1 MSYKIENLYYAKCRV
16 SANILKE
23 YYEKNN
29 ITIEPIPEYYE
40 YQTIVCKNN
49 NDEFINVYSD
59 NAWDRYLETLN
70 IHDNNYPRYN
80 RKCFDISN
88 VFKKISIEDNI
99 DYIVEKY
106 SVLEIKRK
114 IKPNSYAD
122 ERMFSYWIDD
132 YIKFIKNTKENV
144 QEGNVAEIEENE
156 ETEKIDS
163 QKRKY
168 ITLNRGNNTAIF

>member
-1 MSYKIENLYYAKCRV
+1 MNNNIENLYYATCRV

-23 YYEKNN
+23 YYEKKN
-29 ITIEPIPEYYE
+29 ITIEPLPEYYE
-40 YQTIVCKNN
+40 YLTIVCKNN
-49 NDEFINVYSD
+49 NDELINVYSD

-88 VFKKISIEDNI
+88 VFKKISLEDNI

-132 YIKFIKNTKENV
+132 YIKFIKNTNENV
-144 QEGNVAEIEENE
+144 QEDNVVEIEENE

>member
-1 MSYKIENLYYAKCRV
+1 MSYKIENLYYATCRV

-40 YQTIVCKNN
+40 YQTIVYKNDN
-49 NDEFINVYSD
+49 NEYRNVYSD

-88 VFKKISIEDNI
+88 VFKKISLEDNI

-144 QEGNVAEIEENE
+144 QEDNVAEIEENE

>member
-1 MSYKIENLYYAKCRV
+1 MSYEIENLYYAKCRV

-29 ITIEPIPEYYE
+29 ITIEPLPEYYE
-40 YQTIVCKNN
+40 YITIVCRNN

-59 NAWDRYLETLN
+59 NAWDRYLEKLN
-70 IHDNNYPRYN
+70 IHDNKYERYN
-80 RKCFDISN
+80 RKCLDISDMII
-88 VFKKISIEDNI
+88 KISLEDNI

-114 IKPNSYAD
+114 IKPKSYAD

-132 YIKFIKNTKENV
+132 YIKFIKNTNENV
-144 QEGNVAEIEENE
+144 QEDNVVEIEENE

-168 ITLNRGNNTAIF
+168 ITLNRANNTAIF

>member
-1 MSYKIENLYYAKCRV
+1 MDNKIENLYYATCRV

-29 ITIEPIPEYYE
+29 IMIEPIPEYYE

-80 RKCFDISN
+80 RKCLDISDI
-88 VFKKISIEDNI
+88 FKKISLNDNI
-99 DYIVEKY
+99 DYIVKKY
-106 SVLEIKRK
+106 SILEIKRK

-132 YIKFIKNTKENV
+132 YIKFIKNTKENI
-144 QEGNVAEIEENE
+144 QEDNVVERKENE